1 MKFRRSVYITIS
13 LVGVL
18 WTVKFVELALDSD
31 FVGYGILPRN
41 LVGSLGIFT
50 SPFIH
55 SDFTHLFA
63 NTFPLLFLGI
73 TIFYFYHRIALQ
85 VLLSIYFMTGF
96 WVWIAGRD
104 AYHIGASGV
113 IYGLLS
119 FLLVGGLVS
128 RNRNLMAISLSIL
141 FLYGGSFFSGLFPQ
155 QHGVS
160 WESHLLGA
168 FAGIFCA
175 IFFRQ
180 SKTTGAIDAA
190 SEEALPVDHT
200 LGEDVHIHYT
210 YKEED

>member
-1 MKFRRSVYITIS
+1 M
-13 LVGVL
+13 GGL
-18 WTVKFVELALDSD
+18 WTVKFVEIALDSD

-41 LVGSLGIFT
+41 LEGSLGIFT

-85 VLLSIYFMTGF
+85 VLLAIYFMTGF

-119 FLLVGGLVS
+119 FLLLGGLVS

-155 QHGVS
+155 QQGVS

-180 SKTTGAIDAA
+180 SKTPVPDEAVA
-190 SEEALPVDHT
+190 EEVSPVDHT
-200 LGEDVHIHYT
+200 LGEEVHIHYT
-210 YKEED
+210 YKDRDHTTPDL